1 MLRHVLP
8 RGLVLQQGLA
18 TQPHRSLRAAWKV
31 TPLQLPRFASP
42 TLPIPAG
49 RPGDHPHALTP
60 QDRPH

>member
-1 MLRHVLP
+1 MLRHTLP

-18 TQPHRSLRAAWKV
+18 TQRHRSLRAAWRV
-31 TPLQLPRFASP
+31 SPAAHLASP

-49 RPGDHPHALTP
+49 WPGDRPHALTP